1 MKNNHITIKYF
12 QNAVKVRD
20 ELNVLIPNHN
30 FHIVLNPDNTMWDIQ
45 PKSELSPDE
54 LKLLRNYRRK
64 NRSLSDNK

>member
-1 MKNNHITIKYF
+1 MNKNYITIKYF

-30 FHIVLNPDNTMWDIQ
+30 FYIVLNPDNTMWNIQ
-45 PKSELSPDE
+45 PKSELTTDE

-64 NRSLSDNK
+64 NRPLSDNN